1 MPPWALDLIFF
12 LILLLGLVL
21 GSWRGFVKGICK
33 LAGTIFAI
41 VVAVTFCN
49 PFKNALESWFGMTSL
64 FASSV
69 GETFGSI
76 LAVIVS
82 FIILFTLV
90 KLGAMLLGALGNA
103 LANSCKFFEVIN
115 RFFGALLGLVEAVFL
130 IYLILTVCYWLG
142 SDTLNH
148 YISQT
153 VIVSAIYRSDWFIWA
168 ANFKYF
174 SVFQPAA

>member
-1 MPPWALDLIFF
+1 MPPWALDVIFF

-64 FASSV
+64 FASGV

-82 FIILFTLV
+82 FIICEIYI
-90 KLGAMLLGALGNA
+90 LL
-103 LANSCKFFEVIN
+103 
-115 RFFGALLGLVEAVFL
+115 
-130 IYLILTVCYWLG
+130 Y
-142 SDTLNH
+142 D
-148 YISQT
+148 
-153 VIVSAIYRSDWFIWA
+153 
-168 ANFKYF
+168 
-174 SVFQPAA
+174 